1 MISCTVS
8 DVSQERFIR
17 CPHCGL
23 PHEASATVCPVDGQK
38 IERKAKKR
46 KVAPPPAGPIWKTP
60 IPDPDAPVEDPS
72 PSVTRL
78 FGLVLDDKY
87 RIDELIGKGGMG
99 VVYRGEH
106 QRLKKPVAIK
116 VLLRGHQAGSV
127 AQRRFEREARAAG
140 SLGHPNICQ
149 TFDIGN
155 LPDGSPYLVMELLQ
169 GRTLAQRLGVEGPFP
184 IEEGCDVLADVL
196 SALEAAHAG
205 KIVHRDLKPDNVFL
219 TEKGAKLLDFGV
231 SKKIDENTMRVTR
244 TGAVVGTP
252 SYLAPEQA
260 RGDDD
265 VDHRADL
272 WAAGV
277 LLYETLTGMLPFTAS
292 NYNALLVKILTRK
305 ATPPSHIRPAIS
317 PELEAVILKAMS
329 HERDERFEDAATMRA
344 ALLDARNRPSG
355 PAPVPSEILERTG
368 SFRREEQVETVD
380 D

>member
-1 MISCTVS
+1 M
-8 DVSQERFIR
+8 SQERFIR

-23 PHEASATVCPVDGQK
+23 PHEASATECPLNGKK
-38 IERKAKKR
+38 IERKRSKK
-46 KVAPPPAGPIWKTP
+46 KVAPPPSGPVWKTP
-60 IPDPDAPVEDPS
+60 IPDPGAAIEQDPS

-87 RIDELIGKGGMG
+87 RIDELLGKGGMG

-106 QRLKKPVAIK
+106 QRLGKAVAIK
-116 VLLRGHQAGSV
+116 VLLRGHEAGSV
-127 AQRRFEREARAAG
+127 AQRRFEREARATG
-140 SLGHPNICQ
+140 SLGHPNICE

-155 LPDGSPYLVMELLQ
+155 LPDGSPYLVMELLK
-169 GRTLAQRLGVEGPFP
+169 GRTLADRLGLEGPLP
-184 IEEGCDVLADVL
+184 IDEACNVLGDVL
-196 SALEAAHAG
+196 SALGAAHEG
-205 KIVHRDLKPDNVFL
+205 SIVHRDLKPDNVFL

-260 RGDDD
+260 RGDAG
-265 VDHRADL
+265 VDPRADL

-305 ATPPSHIRPAIS
+305 PTPPSHIRPAIS
-317 PELEAVILKAMS
+317 PELEAVILKAMAFKP
-329 HERDERFEDAATMRA
+329 EDRYPDAATMRE
-344 ALLDARNRPSG
+344 ALMDARSRPSG
-355 PAPVPSEILERTG
+355 PAPVPSEILER
-368 SFRREEQVETVD
+368 SDRFMREETRETID

>member
-1 MISCTVS
+1 
-8 DVSQERFIR
+8 VSQERFIR

-23 PHEASATVCPVDGQK
+23 PHEASATECPIEGK
-38 IERKAKKR
+38 AIERKPVSKKLQ
-46 KVAPPPAGPIWKTP
+46 PPPSSPVWKTP
-60 IPDPDAPVEDPS
+60 IPDPDSEIDNDPS

-78 FGLVLDDKY
+78 FGMVLDDKY

-116 VLLRGHQAGSV
+116 VLLRGHEEGSV

-140 SLGHPNICQ
+140 GLGHPNICQ
-149 TFDIGN
+149 AFDIGN
-155 LPDGSPYLVMELLQ
+155 LPDGSPYLVMELLE
-169 GRTLAQRLGVEGPFP
+169 GRTLADRLAIEGPLP
-184 IEEGCDVLADVL
+184 LEEACDVLADVL
-196 SALEAAHAG
+196 SALHAAHEG
-205 KIVHRDLKPDNVFL
+205 SIVHRDLKPDNVFL
-219 TEKGAKLLDFGV
+219 TPKGAKLLDFGV
-231 SKKIDENTMRVTR
+231 SRKIDENTMRVTR

-260 RGDDD
+260 RGDGD
-265 VDHRADL
+265 VDRRADL

-305 ATPPSHIRPAIS
+305 PTPPSHIRPAIS
-317 PELEAVILKAMS
+317 PELEQVILKAMAF
-329 HERDERFEDAATMRA
+329 ERDDRFADAATMRE
-344 ALLDARNRPSG
+344 ALLEARAQPPG
-355 PAPVPSEILERTG
+355 VAPIPSEILERSERFT
-368 SFRREEQVETVD
+368 REDTHETLD

>member
-1 MISCTVS
+1 M
-8 DVSQERFIR
+8 SQERFIR

-23 PHEASATVCPVDGQK
+23 PHEASATECPVEGKK
-38 IERKAKKR
+38 IERKPKKR
-46 KVAPPPAGPIWKTP
+46 SFEPPPSGPVWQTP
-60 IPDPDAPVEDPS
+60 IPDPDAPIDEPS

-78 FGLVLDDKY
+78 FGMVLDDKY

-106 QRLKKPVAIK
+106 QRLNKPVAIK
-116 VLLRGHQAGSV
+116 ILLRGHEEGST

-149 TFDIGN
+149 AFDIGN
-155 LPDGSPYLVMELLQ
+155 LPDGSPYLVMELLE
-169 GRTLAQRLGVEGPFP
+169 GRTLADHLGLEGPLP
-184 IEEGCDVLADVL
+184 IEQACTVLADVL
-196 SALEAAHAG
+196 SALDAAHSG
-205 KIVHRDLKPDNVFL
+205 SIVHRDLKPDNVFL
-219 TEKGAKLLDFGV
+219 VSDGDGVRAKLLDFGV

-260 RGDDD
+260 RGDGD

-277 LLYETLTGMLPFTAS
+277 LLYEALTGMLPFTAS

-305 ATPPSHIRPAIS
+305 PTPRLRTYAPPFLPSS
-317 PELEAVILKAMS
+317 
-329 HERDERFEDAATMRA
+329 
-344 ALLDARNRPSG
+344 
-355 PAPVPSEILERTG
+355 
-368 SFRREEQVETVD
+368 RR
-380 D
+380 